1 MNSNNSKIM
10 FVFFGILAWL
20 STMFLFILPTL
31 TPYQKHIESQNG
43 ISEGWLVVLLIIIT
57 LAYLAIIGLD
67 LINSFATQ
75 VFQFVLLVLVVV
87 CALPFITAFIIISFI
102 IDISIMEIFTP
113 ILLVILTILLHI
125 IWVVIP
131 FMQSKALREARDKMK
146 R

>member
-102 IDISIMEIFTP
+102 IDISIMEIFIP

-146 R
+146 P